1 MVRYAT
7 KLGRDPAAT
16 YRQIDVV
23 GRTAE
28 ADPHQLVELLYDELV
43 HALRTLAWAT
53 EHRQYKVKSDKA
65 TRATAILFAL
75 EAGLD
80 FERGGDVAKTLAQ
93 LYTSARRTVIEASIG
108 RDPAPFLQVAANLEE
123 IADAWRTVRGAAI
136 SETSGA

>member
-1 MVRYAT
+1 VVRYAT

-28 ADPHQLVELLYDELV
+28 ADPQQLVELLYDELI

-53 EHRQYKVKSDKA
+53 EYRQFKVKSDKA
-65 TRATAILFAL
+65 TRSTAILFAL

-80 FERGGDVAKTLAQ
+80 FDNGGDVARTLSR
-93 LYTSARRTVIEASIG
+93 LYQGARQSVIQASIG
-108 RDPAPFLQVAANLEE
+108 HDPAPFLAVANSLEE
-123 IADAWRTVRGAAI
+123 IAEAWRSIRGR
-136 SETSGA
+136 

>member
-28 ADPHQLVELLYDELV
+28 ADPHQLIELLYDELI

-53 EHRQYKVKSDKA
+53 EHRQFKVKSEKA

-80 FERGGDVAKTLAQ
+80 FERGGDVAATLAR
-93 LYTSARRTVIEASIG
+93 LYLGARQAVVQASIG
-108 RDPAPFLQVAANLEE
+108 HDPAPFLQVAANLEE
-123 IADAWRTVRGAAI
+123 IAEAWRSVRG
-136 SETSGA
+136 

>member
-28 ADPHQLVELLYDELV
+28 ADPHQLIELLYDELI

-53 EHRQYKVKSDKA
+53 EHRQFKVKSEKA

-80 FERGGDVAKTLAQ
+80 FERGGDVAATLAR
-93 LYTSARRTVIEASIG
+93 LYLGARQAVVQASIG
-108 RDPAPFLQVAANLEE
+108 HDPAPFLQVAANIEE
-123 IADAWRTVRGAAI
+123 IAEAWRSVRGR
-136 SETSGA
+136 

>member
-16 YRQIDVV
+16 YRQIDVA

-28 ADPHQLVELLYDELV
+28 ADPHQLVALLYDELV

-53 EHRQYKVKSDKA
+53 EHRQFKVKSDKA

-80 FERGGDVAKTLAQ
+80 FDKGGEVARTLSRLYRG
-93 LYTSARRTVIEASIG
+93 ARQTVIEASIG
-108 RDPAPFLQVAANLEE
+108 RDPKPFLEVAATLEE
-123 IADAWRTVRGAAI
+123 IAQAWQSVRG
-136 SETSGA
+136 G

>member
-7 KLGRDPAAT
+7 RLGSDPAAT

-23 GRTAE
+23 GKTAE
-28 ADPHQLVELLYDELV
+28 ADPQQLVELLYDELI

-53 EHRQYKVKSDKA
+53 EHRQFKVKSDKA

-80 FERGGDVAKTLAQ
+80 FDQGGAVAQTLAR
-93 LYTSARRTVIEASIG
+93 LYQGARAQVIRASTG
-108 RDPAPFLQVAANLEE
+108 HDPAPFLDVATNLEE
-123 IADAWRTVRGAAI
+123 IAAAWRSIRGR
-136 SETSGA
+136 

>member
-28 ADPHQLVELLYDELV
+28 ADPHQLIELLYDELI

-53 EHRQYKVKSDKA
+53 EHRQFKVKSEKA

-80 FERGGDVAKTLAQ
+80 FERGGDVAATLAR
-93 LYTSARRTVIEASIG
+93 LYLGARQAVVQASIDH
-108 RDPAPFLQVAANLEE
+108 DPAPFLQVAANLEE
-123 IADAWRTVRGAAI
+123 IAEAWRSVRGR
-136 SETSGA
+136 

>member
-1 MVRYAT
+1 MVRYAS

-16 YRQIDVV
+16 YRQIDVA

-28 ADPHQLVELLYDELV
+28 ADPHQLVDLLYHELI

-53 EHRQYKVKSDKA
+53 EHRQYKVRSDKA

-80 FERGGDVAKTLAQ
+80 FDRGGDVARTLAR
-93 LYTSARRTVIEASIG
+93 LYRGARQTVIEASIG
-108 RDPAPFLQVAANLEE
+108 RDPKPFLDVAASLEE
-123 IADAWRTVRGAAI
+123 IAEAWRSVRA
-136 SETSGA
+136 SGAV